1 MVTPSTPAARCR
13 GGLEKT
19 LSMYL
24 SLGAKVLTPGTLEQ
38 LRVERLFG
46 LLKRLSVL
54 FLILGFRGVDDIGG
68 LQLLEAFPGLAEPRP
83 AKAARVHARLA
94 ARCERVFGV
103 ATAAAVVFAV
113 AVSFI
118 TVAHLAKHLL
128 ESVTESPRR

>member
-1 MVTPSTPAARCR
+1 MPVARGWR
-13 GGLEKT
+13 VEEHLVDVLVARSKGLD
-19 LSMYL
+19 S
-24 SLGAKVLTPGTLEQ
+24 GHPLEQ

-46 LLKRLSVL
+46 LLKRVSVL
-54 FLILGFRGVDDIGG
+54 FLILGLGGVDDIGG